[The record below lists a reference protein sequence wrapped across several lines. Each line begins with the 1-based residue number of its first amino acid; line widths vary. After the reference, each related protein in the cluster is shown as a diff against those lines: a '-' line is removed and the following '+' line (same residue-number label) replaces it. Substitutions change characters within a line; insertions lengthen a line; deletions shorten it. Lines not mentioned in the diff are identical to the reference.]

1 MPADDRIPGDA
12 LAAVSLA
19 FLLVLIGSAIG
30 DTSLGI
36 LITVIDFFLLV
47 YAMFRVPLRTS
58 LLSLTFLVFV
68 LPNPNDYTPAKWD
81 APFYTVGA
89 VILTH
94 LNAVDRSI
102 GWASSLSFSGMDLLL
117 LAMFAIYVFRR
128 SSGSRVDQLGR
139 VSAPE
144 PLVVLAK
151 VSIASTAFVWISGMV
166 RGGDFG
172 KSLWQ
177 LEKVLYVPLLF
188 LLFNASLRG
197 PRDNPTIAKLVLVA
211 ATYKALLAM
220 YIIAYVKGPK
230 DEWTGDPIPLPHATS
245 HQDSVLFGVACLML
259 AVMFIERV
267 MKHKKWLLVVLPV
280 VIALGVRANNRRLA
294 WVQILLTLLM
304 VYVVSGES
312 RLKQI
317 LRKLVMLAT
326 PVALLYVAVGWNSG
340 SRIFKPVRV
349 LRSVADAK
357 TDGSSY
363 WRELENFNLISTLKQ
378 NPIFGLGYGHRWEEF
393 VVLPAVDYDLEFYA
407 PHNSLLGIWA
417 FGGLVGYAGL
427 SLLWAGGVYFA
438 IRAYHATKDGPIRAA
453 ALVCVGTVLVFM
465 VQAWGDLGLGAPVAV
480 YALSMALAVAGKLAV
495 ATGEWRPKGSKA
507 PAAQAAPR
515 VDVRSTPPM
524 PGPGTYP
531 S

>member
-1 MPADDRIPGDA
+1 LAADDSIPGDA
-12 LAAVSLA
+12 LAAVTLA
-19 FLLVLIGSAIG
+19 FLLFLIGSAIG
-30 DTSLGI
+30 DFSLGA
-36 LITVIDFFLLV
+36 LIAVIDYFLLV

-58 LLSLTFLVFV
+58 LLALTFLVFV

-81 APFYTVGA
+81 APFLTLGA

-94 LNAVDRSI
+94 LNAVDRTV
-102 GWASSLSFSGMDLLL
+102 GWTSPLSFSGMDLLL
-117 LAMFAIYVFRR
+117 LAMFAIHVFRS
-128 SSGSRVDQLGR
+128 SSGSRADQVGR
-139 VSAPE
+139 IPGPE
-144 PLVVLAK
+144 SLVALAK
-151 VSIASTAFVWISGMV
+151 VSLASTAFVWVSGMV

-197 PRDNPTIAKLVLVA
+197 PRDNPAIAKLVLVA

-230 DEWTGDPIPLPHATS
+230 DEWTGDYVPLPHATS
-245 HQDSVLFGVACLML
+245 HQDSVLFGVACLLL

-267 MKHKKWLLVVLPV
+267 LKRRKWLLVLLPT

-294 WVQILLTLLM
+294 WVQILLTLVM
-304 VYVVSGES
+304 VYVLSGES
-312 RLKQI
+312 KLKRL
-317 LRKLVMLAT
+317 LRRLVMLAT
-326 PVALLYVAVGWNSG
+326 PVALVYVAVGWNSG
-340 SRIFKPVRV
+340 SNLFKPVRV

-393 VVLPAVDYDLEFYA
+393 VVLPAVEYDLEFYA

-417 FGGLVGYAGL
+417 FGGLIGYAGL

-438 IRAYHATKDGPIRAA
+438 VRAYHASKNGEIRAA
-453 ALVCVGTVLVFM
+453 ALVCIGTVLIFM

-480 YALSMALAVAGKLAV
+480 YALSVALAVAGKLAV
-495 ATGEWRPKGSKA
+495 ATDEWRPKGSKA
-507 PAAQAAPR
+507 PVAQQGPR
-515 VDVRSTPPM
+515 VEVRSTPP
-524 PGPGTYP
+524 PGPSVYP